1 MDNLA
6 NPSIALRNTLPF
18 QLLHRMGIVPY
29 YIGATFGPHR
39 LCHKLRQVGFD
50 VIENTA
56 VMHCPRV
63 FAVAMT
69 RVLERYGS
77 VKAQRRLLH
86 YLMIFERLARWPTRF
101 LTGYFL
107 AVKAIKR

>member
-6 NPSIALRNTLPF
+6 NPSIALRNALPF
-18 QLLHRMGIVPY
+18 QLLHCMGVVPY

-50 VIENTA
+50 VIETTA
-56 VMHCPRV
+56 VMHCPCL

-69 RVLERYGS
+69 RILERYGS

-86 YLMIFERLARWPTRF
+86 CLTTFEYLAHWPTRF